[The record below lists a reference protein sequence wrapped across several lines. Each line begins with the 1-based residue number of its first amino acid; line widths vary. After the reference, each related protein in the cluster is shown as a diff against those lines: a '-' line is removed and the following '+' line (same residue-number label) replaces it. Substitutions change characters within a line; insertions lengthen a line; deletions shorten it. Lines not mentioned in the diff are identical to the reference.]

1 MTIKR
6 SKLLG
11 AIGISCGPF
20 VVTIGH
26 FVMSRNEPF
35 PQNLMPFCLLLVS
48 VLVFVFGYFRTPAF
62 YVKDAPGGLIIAA
75 GAKQGMYDPDFIE
88 FSKISSV
95 TIKKNMIFISLDNG
109 SAFPLMRSVLQRYCR
124 SCCAKHPLS
133 ALSPHSARPWPT

>member
-6 SKLLG
+6 SRLLG

-35 PQNLMPFCLLLVS
+35 LQCLMPFCLLLVS

-88 FSKISSV
+88 FSKISSA

-109 SAFPLMRSVLQRYCR
+109 SVVEVYVPKKYREILLEELKNRTERTI
-124 SCCAKHPLS
+124 KP
-133 ALSPHSARPWPT
+133 